1 MKYKIKKL
9 KSGTEYQ
16 RVVAEVVR
24 IFDGKAKVTE
34 GQWLVGP
41 DGRREL
47 DVLIEGTADGRQTKG
62 IIECK
67 DFNPKKT
74 GPVGIAFVDALDSK
88 RHDLGA
94 DFSLICSNAGFTTD
108 AMRKAKRVGIGL
120 ISVMKKGDR
129 RIRFSVKEEIYTR
142 KIKLGTTR
150 IVLTGVERIVLD
162 NVRPEEICFEGLPI
176 ANWIL
181 HRIPILV
188 VANPIVN
195 GTYTATHALTTPLL
209 FEWPR
214 GSAEITNF
222 GFTFTIEGAWLAH
235 QGEIDSTAGFYDWLR
250 RRVRVA
256 SQSENKLEFKGIDVH
271 SGLRISLP
279 PDRELIRER
288 FLKDEVDMKLVLFEN
303 YPEPGPSPDLNRF
316 IAPNDLDPLMPELP
330 PEAVTSPPMSE
341 PLQSI

>member
-1 MKYKIKKL
+1 MKYKIKKR

-16 RVVAEVVR
+16 RVVAEVVSV
-24 IFDGKAKVTE
+24 FDSKAKLTE

-47 DVLIEGTADGRQTKG
+47 DVFIEGTTDGRPTKG

-67 DFNPKKT
+67 DFDPKKT

-88 RHDLGA
+88 RRDLGA
-94 DFSLICSNAGFTTD
+94 DFSLICSNAGFTAD

-120 ISVMKKGDR
+120 ISVMKKGDNR
-129 RIRFSVKEEIYTR
+129 VRFSVKEEIYTR
-142 KIKLGTTR
+142 KIKLGTAR

-162 NVRPEEICFEGLPI
+162 NVRPEEIRFEGLPI
-176 ANWIL
+176 ANWVL
-181 HRIPILV
+181 RRISILV
-188 VANPIVN
+188 LANPIVN

-209 FEWPR
+209 FEWPE
-214 GSAEITNF
+214 GAAEITNF
-222 GFTFTIEGAWLAH
+222 GFIFTIEGTWLVH

-256 SQSENKLEFKGIDVH
+256 PQGENKLEFKGIDLH
-271 SGLRISLP
+271 NGTPISLP

-303 YPEPGPSPDLNRF
+303 YPPPEPFPDLNKF
-316 IAPNDLDPLMPELP
+316 IAPNDLDPLIPELP
-330 PEAVTSPPMSE
+330 PEAAMSSPISQ
-341 PLQSI
+341 PLLSK